1 MGSKPIAASDAS
13 SSTALDELYAARF
26 DAFVSLRRELGA
38 RLRAAGDV
46 AGARRV
52 LEATK
57 PTRTAWALNQVAR
70 RHPEHVTAILRS
82 REAAARAQKSGD
94 SSTIRELTRQY
105 RDAVAEAVRAVRTI
119 LASDGVTLSA
129 HQARRVGETL
139 QALATDAAERE
150 KLTTGRLTRDVE
162 VEDPFAAIDV
172 GPSTRRPKEG
182 QAIRDP
188 PSTRRAEG
196 QAARAREAERAREAR
211 IAQDKQ
217 RVAEE
222 ARARIMEL
230 DHAVAMARKT
240 AMQAEREVRQAQY
253 EADKAQRGLSELE
266 KKLERARETLK
277 RTPS

>member
-1 MGSKPIAASDAS
+1 MGPKPTAGSDAS

-26 DAFVSLRRELGA
+26 DAFVSLRRELSA

-70 RHPEHVTAILRS
+70 RHPEYVTAILQS

-94 SSTIRELTRQY
+94 SGTIRELARQY
-105 RDAVAEAVRAVRTI
+105 RDAIGEAVRAVRAI
-119 LASDGVTLSA
+119 LASDGVALSA
-129 HQARRVGETL
+129 PQGRRVAETL
-139 QALATDAAERE
+139 QALATDETERE

-172 GPSTRRPKEG
+172 GPNTRRPKDS

-188 PSTRRAEG
+188 RSTKRAEE
-196 QAARAREAERAREAR
+196 QAERAREAERVRQAR
-211 IAQDKQ
+211 IVQDKQ
-217 RVAEE
+217 RAAEE
-222 ARARIMEL
+222 ARAHITEL
-230 DHAVAMARKT
+230 DRAVAEARTT
-240 AMQAEREVRQAQY
+240 AMKAEREVRQARY

-277 RTPS
+277 KIPS